1 MMDFVLKYCIQISLV
16 TMIAALVTIFVVFV
30 YAMLGIS
37 DMCDRDAEELERQ
50 RMIELSKKKDEESGG
65 FNG

>member
-1 MMDFVLKYCIQISLV
+1 MSMMDFMFKYGIWIVAAIILV
-16 TMIAALVTIFVVFV
+16 IFVFSMMSVSSKCEREV
-30 YAMLGIS
+30 
-37 DMCDRDAEELERQ
+37 EELERQ

>member
-1 MMDFVLKYCIQISLV
+1 MMDFMFKYGIWIIVAVILV
-16 TMIAALVTIFVVFV
+16 MFVFSMMSVS
-30 YAMLGIS
+30 GK
-37 DMCDRDAEELERQ
+37 CEREAEELERQ

>member
-1 MMDFVLKYCIQISLV
+1 MMGFMFKYGIWIVAAVIIVMFVFSMVSVSGKCEPE
-16 TMIAALVTIFVVFV
+16 ADE
-30 YAMLGIS
+30 LG
-37 DMCDRDAEELERQ
+37 RQ

>member
-1 MMDFVLKYCIQISLV
+1 MMDFMFKYGIWI
-16 TMIAALVTIFVVFV
+16 IAAVILVMFVFSMVSVF
-30 YAMLGIS
+30 GK
-37 DMCDRDAEELERQ
+37 CEREAEELERQ

>member
-1 MMDFVLKYCIQISLV
+1 MMDFVLNHCIQISLV
-16 TMIAALVTIFVVFV
+16 TMIAALVTIFVVLV

-37 DMCDRDAEELERQ
+37 SKCDREAEELVRQ
-50 RMIELSKKKDEESGG
+50 RMIELDKKKDAESGG

>member
-16 TMIAALVTIFVVFV
+16 TILAALVTIFVVFV

>member
-1 MMDFVLKYCIQISLV
+1 MMDFVLNHCIQISLV
-16 TMIAALVTIFVVFV
+16 TILAALVTIFVVFV

>member
-1 MMDFVLKYCIQISLV
+1 MMNFMFEYGIWIVAVVILVMFVFSMMSVSSKCEREV
-16 TMIAALVTIFVVFV
+16 
-30 YAMLGIS
+30 
-37 DMCDRDAEELERQ
+37 EELERQ

>member
-1 MMDFVLKYCIQISLV
+1 MMNFMFKYGIWIVAAVILV
-16 TMIAALVTIFVVFV
+16 MFAFSMMSVSSKCEREV
-30 YAMLGIS
+30 
-37 DMCDRDAEELERQ
+37 EELERQ

>member
-1 MMDFVLKYCIQISLV
+1 MMNFVLNHCIQISLV
-16 TMIAALVTIFVVFV
+16 TILAALVTILVVFV

-37 DMCDRDAEELERQ
+37 SMCERDAEELERQ

>member
-1 MMDFVLKYCIQISLV
+1 MMDFMFKYGIWIVAAVILV
-16 TMIAALVTIFVVFV
+16 MFVFSMVNV
-30 YAMLGIS
+30 PS
-37 DMCDRDAEELERQ
+37 KCEREVEELERQ

>member
-1 MMDFVLKYCIQISLV
+1 MFKYGIWIVAAVILVMFVFSMVSVSNKCEREV
-16 TMIAALVTIFVVFV
+16 
-30 YAMLGIS
+30 
-37 DMCDRDAEELERQ
+37 EELERQ

>member
-1 MMDFVLKYCIQISLV
+1 MSMMDFMFKYGIWIVAAIILV
-16 TMIAALVTIFVVFV
+16 MFVFSMMSVSSKCEREV
-30 YAMLGIS
+30 
-37 DMCDRDAEELERQ
+37 EELERQ

>member
-1 MMDFVLKYCIQISLV
+1 MMDFMFKYGIWIVAAVILV
-16 TMIAALVTIFVVFV
+16 MFVFSMVNV
-30 YAMLGIS
+30 SSKYE
-37 DMCDRDAEELERQ
+37 REVEELERQ

>member
-1 MMDFVLKYCIQISLV
+1 MMDFMFKYGIWIVAAVILV
-16 TMIAALVTIFVVFV
+16 MFVFSMMSVSGKCEREV
-30 YAMLGIS
+30 
-37 DMCDRDAEELERQ
+37 EELERQ

>member
-1 MMDFVLKYCIQISLV
+1 MMDFMFKYGIWIVAAVILV
-16 TMIAALVTIFVVFV
+16 MFVFSMVSV
-30 YAMLGIS
+30 SGK
-37 DMCDRDAEELERQ
+37 CEREVEELERQ

>member
-1 MMDFVLKYCIQISLV
+1 MINFMFKYGIWIVAAVILVMFVFSMVNVSSKCEREV
-16 TMIAALVTIFVVFV
+16 
-30 YAMLGIS
+30 
-37 DMCDRDAEELERQ
+37 EELERQ

>member
-1 MMDFVLKYCIQISLV
+1 MMDFVLNHCIQISLV
-16 TMIAALVTIFVVFV
+16 TILAALVTIFVVFV

-37 DMCDRDAEELERQ
+37 SMCERDAEELERQ

>member
-1 MMDFVLKYCIQISLV
+1 MRMMDFMFKYGIWIV
-16 TMIAALVTIFVVFV
+16 AAIIIVMFVSSMVSV
-30 YAMLGIS
+30 S
-37 DMCDRDAEELERQ
+37 SKCEREVEELERQ

>member
-1 MMDFVLKYCIQISLV
+1 MFKYGIWIVASVIIVMFVFSMVSVSGKCE
-16 TMIAALVTIFVVFV
+16 
-30 YAMLGIS
+30 
-37 DMCDRDAEELERQ
+37 REAEELERQ

>member
-1 MMDFVLKYCIQISLV
+1 MMDFMFKYGIWIV
-16 TMIAALVTIFVVFV
+16 AAVIIVMFVFSMVSV
-30 YAMLGIS
+30 S
-37 DMCDRDAEELERQ
+37 SKCEREVEELERQ

>member
-1 MMDFVLKYCIQISLV
+1 MMNFMFKYGIWIVAAFILVMFVFSMMSVSSKCEREV
-16 TMIAALVTIFVVFV
+16 
-30 YAMLGIS
+30 
-37 DMCDRDAEELERQ
+37 EELERQ

>member
-1 MMDFVLKYCIQISLV
+1 MTAITKAVYDKMISSKCERE
-16 TMIAALVTIFVVFV
+16 I
-30 YAMLGIS
+30 
-37 DMCDRDAEELERQ
+37 EELERQ